1 MIGGRSVRAGRPAYT
16 APLSSRFPK
25 ALWHPYPA
33 YGDAP
38 HTGYGRLPR
47 RRCQLRLIAVLLA
60 DGGRFRCRSP
70 GTSAAL
76 PGGAR
81 RDARPVRRL
90 FWQPNEFRSSFLG
103 VHRLRPLPRRIIAQR
118 MLHRQDKAFSPIPN
132 HRPSLEIGTEKRESG
147 RKLAHES
154 VAIGKKLAHESVSF
168 SQKLAHKSVTNR
180 QKLAHVFVLPG
191 KMTLVHSIP
200 DCTGGEADDL
210 SGAYH
215 RPVPGRVEDRR

>member
-16 APLSSRFPK
+16 APLSNRFPK
-25 ALWHPYPA
+25 ALWRPSPA

-81 RDARPVRRL
+81 RDARAARRL

-132 HRPSLEIGTEKRESG
+132 YRPSLEIGAEKRESG

-154 VAIGKKLAHESVSF
+154 VAIGKKLAH
-168 SQKLAHKSVTNR
+168 
-180 QKLAHVFVLPG
+180 VFALPG
-191 KMTLVHSIP
+191 KMTLIHSIP